1 MKQRTTPKRRLL
13 ALNLALVLLCSL
25 ILPVSAGAAGSNIVI
40 GKGSGTVDHSGPGW
54 VYDASERT
62 LTLDNYQGGYID
74 VTTGGNLTI
83 YANGNVVI
91 DNESTYHSAIQ
102 LWSDDSLDLVV
113 NGTLTINSKSAN
125 GIVANG
131 DVTVRSNSL
140 VWTGPDG
147 KTYYD
152 GKGSSLLTI
161 NAGRYGIRGNDVSMD
176 VNGEVKGTSGA
187 VRSNGSVR
195 FGSQDGTSA
204 LNATLTAAQNAA
216 AVVYNRNGT
225 ASVGEHMDSDFAYYG
240 NTPYQL
246 TLYPKT
252 YTTTLNGDGG
262 TCNGQGTVTVA
273 QAYPTHVKLG
283 DYAVTEAGFGAD
295 LGAEKFL
302 DIKCRMAGLT
312 PDAVVMVAT
321 VRALKHHGGVAK
333 ADLNTENLEA
343 LEKGLPNLLR
353 HVENITKVYGLP
365 CVVAINRFPT
375 DTEAELKLVED
386 KCRALGVNVA
396 LSEVWGKGG
405 EGGLA
410 LAEEVVRLCE
420 QPNDFHFAYDAEAS
434 IEEKL
439 NAIVTKVY
447 HGDGVVLTPNARKQM
462 AQLTDLGYGALPICM
477 AKTQYSFSDD
487 QKLLGAPDGFTVTV
501 RNIKV
506 SAGAGFLVALTGDI
520 MTMPGLPKVP
530 AAEKIDVDENGKIT
544 GLF

>member
-40 GKGSGTVDHSGPGW
+40 GPGYETVDDSGPGW

-74 VTTGGNLTI
+74 VTTCGNLTI

-91 DNESTYHSAIQ
+91 NNESTYRSAIQ
-102 LWSDDSLDLVV
+102 LRGGKDSLDLVV
-113 NGTLTINSKSAN
+113 NGTLTINSKSTN

-161 NAGRYGIRGNDVSMD
+161 NAGRYGIKGNDVSMD

-187 VRSNGSVR
+187 VQSSGSVR

-204 LNATLTAAQNAA
+204 LNATLTAAPNQA
-216 AVVYNRNGT
+216 AVVYNRDGT
-225 ASVGEHMDSDFAYYG
+225 ASLGEHMGSKFEYYA

-273 QAYPTHVKLG
+273 QAYPAHVKLG
-283 DYAVTEAGFGAD
+283 DYAFTKPGYTLTGFSLNGQ
-295 LGAEKFL
+295 
-302 DIKCRMAGLT
+302 T
-312 PDAVVMVAT
+312 VA
-321 VRALKHHGGVAK
+321 ANYEFIPSG
-333 ADLNTENLEA
+333 
-343 LEKGLPNLLR
+343 
-353 HVENITKVYGLP
+353 
-365 CVVAINRFPT
+365 
-375 DTEAELKLVED
+375 DT
-386 KCRALGVNVA
+386 
-396 LSEVWGKGG
+396 
-405 EGGLA
+405 
-410 LAEEVVRLCE
+410 
-420 QPNDFHFAYDAEAS
+420 
-434 IEEKL
+434 
-439 NAIVTKVY
+439 
-447 HGDGVVLTPNARKQM
+447 
-462 AQLTDLGYGALPICM
+462 
-477 AKTQYSFSDD
+477 
-487 QKLLGAPDGFTVTV
+487 TVTAQWTLV
-501 RNIKV
+501 DKNDV
-506 SAGAGFLVALTGDI
+506 SD
-520 MTMPGLPKVP
+520 
-530 AAEKIDVDENGKIT
+530 KIT
-544 GLF
+544 FAQTQDTAV

>member
-13 ALNLALVLLCSL
+13 ALNLAL

-161 NAGRYGIRGNDVSMD
+161 DAGRYGIRGNDVSMD

-225 ASVGEHMDSDFAYYG
+225 ASVGEHMESDFAHYG

-262 TCNGQGTVTVA
+262 TCMG
-273 QAYPTHVKLG
+273 
-283 DYAVTEAGFGAD
+283 
-295 LGAEKFL
+295 
-302 DIKCRMAGLT
+302 R
-312 PDAVVMVAT
+312 
-321 VRALKHHGGVAK
+321 
-333 ADLNTENLEA
+333 
-343 LEKGLPNLLR
+343 
-353 HVENITKVYGLP
+353 
-365 CVVAINRFPT
+365 
-375 DTEAELKLVED
+375 
-386 KCRALGVNVA
+386 
-396 LSEVWGKGG
+396 
-405 EGGLA
+405 
-410 LAEEVVRLCE
+410 
-420 QPNDFHFAYDAEAS
+420 
-434 IEEKL
+434 
-439 NAIVTKVY
+439 
-447 HGDGVVLTPNARKQM
+447 
-462 AQLTDLGYGALPICM
+462 
-477 AKTQYSFSDD
+477 
-487 QKLLGAPDGFTVTV
+487 
-501 RNIKV
+501 
-506 SAGAGFLVALTGDI
+506 
-520 MTMPGLPKVP
+520 VP
-530 AAEKIDVDENGKIT
+530 
-544 GLF
+544 